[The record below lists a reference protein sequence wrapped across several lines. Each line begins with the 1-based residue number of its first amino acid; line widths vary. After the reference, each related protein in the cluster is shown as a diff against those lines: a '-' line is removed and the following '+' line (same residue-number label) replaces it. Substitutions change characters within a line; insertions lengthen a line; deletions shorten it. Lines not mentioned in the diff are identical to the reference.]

1 MFRYALL
8 MLLTTGAYAAQSVDI
23 ETAAKI
29 YQEAA
34 IREQVR
40 ASLGTMPEHI
50 RQLFSADAAAPLNDT
65 QLAAVTAAAKRA
77 FRIDV
82 FEVPALSTLAANLD
96 PATAKKSEEFLL
108 SDLGRRMVAA
118 DAATAALEE
127 TKIDKIMKGELAAAS
142 TPPRDALFDK
152 LEQASRSSESTVKI
166 FLSMGEAVAIGT
178 AVGAGRDTV
187 GVAESAHK
195 SGETSRA
202 SLEQDM
208 RVPMRRYMAYSYR
221 DFSDADLKHLLTFLE
236 SAPGKHFVSAYIASL
251 GAGFDA
257 MGRRCGEQL
266 GESLRELAQA
276 QVAVTTVSPPPGIAA
291 PVHPQ

>member
-1 MFRYALL
+1 MFRFVLL
-8 MLLTTGAYAAQSVDI
+8 MLVPAGLYAAQSTVDI

-40 ASLGTMPEHI
+40 ASLGSMPAHI
-50 RQLFSADAAAPLNDT
+50 RQLFSADTAAKLSDEQLN
-65 QLAAVTAAAKRA
+65 AVTAAAKRG

-82 FEVPALSTLAANLD
+82 FEAPALSALAANLD
-96 PATAKKSEEFLL
+96 PPTVKKVDAFLE

-118 DAATAALEE
+118 DTATATLEE
-127 TKIDKIMKGELAAAS
+127 AKLDKIMNGEISAPT

-152 LEQASRSSESTVKI
+152 LERASHSTESTVQI
-166 FLSMGEAVAIGT
+166 FLSIGS
-178 AVGAGRDTV
+178 GRDQAS
-187 GVAESAHK
+187 VAASARK
-195 SGETSRA
+195 SGEASRVT
-202 SLEQDM
+202 LEHDM
-208 RVPMRRYMAYSYR
+208 REPLRRYLAYSYR
-221 DFSDADLKHLLTFLE
+221 DLSDADLKHLLTFLE
-236 SAPGKHFVSAYIASL
+236 SPAGKRYVSAYIASL

-276 QVAVTTVSPPPGIAA
+276 QVDVPTVGPPPPAIAA
-291 PVHPQ
+291 PAPAPAPVK